1 MPHHRAR
8 MTPRGREMV
17 VRRVVDDGI
26 LRAGWGAWGNVSK
39 STVWE
44 WVRRWRA
51 ATPAERESLAC
62 LEERSSRLTVL
73 LSVSCPGRSSGSV
86 SCAGGRAG
94 ARGRSRC

>member
-17 VRRVVDDGI
+17 VRRVVDDGMSF
-26 LRAGWGAWGNVSK
+26 AQAAAWGNVSK

-51 ATPAERESLAC
+51 ATPGERESLVC
-62 LEERSSRLTVL
+62 L
-73 LSVSCPGRSSGSV
+73 
-86 SCAGGRAG
+86 AG
-94 ARGRSRC
+94 ALQSPSPVSLPVPC